1 MYDETMKG
9 HQTKRHTIC
18 PDVAA
23 IWPLYFPEETEAVLS
38 ESDHKVRLV
47 AALVASFSES
57 PVEEYLRQ
65 QVEDDGSDIISLPI
79 DLQHLQELG
88 VFIDEL
94 KESPKEA
101 LLCMGAAAH
110 LALCS
115 SKFNKINIRLYNTG
129 LTIALKKLKAAFIK
143 KLVTVHGTV
152 LKVSIVKPLVL
163 QLKFLCMKCGVEINR
178 VFCDGKF
185 SPPVSCNIQGC
196 KSRTFTPDRSSATL
210 MDFQKIRIQEL
221 VSADNHEEGRVP
233 RTIECELTED
243 LVDCCIPGEI
253 VTVTGIVKVLNNYM
267 DVGGGKSRISNQG
280 LYYLYLE
287 AISVRKLKSDAVSDK
302 KILASG
308 ICHFQSCIER
318 DRDFA
323 VKYKEKYGA
332 DVFRQ
337 ILHSFCPSIYGHE
350 LVKAGIT
357 LALFGGVQKNSM
369 DQNKVPVRGD
379 IHVIVVGDPGLG
391 KSQLLQAAAAISP
404 RGIYVCGNTT
414 TKAGLTVAVVKDSMT
429 NDYAFEA
436 GAMVLADRGICCI
449 DEFDKMPAEHQALLE
464 AMEQQCVSVAKAGL
478 VASLSARTSVLAAA
492 NPVGGHY
499 DRAKTVNE
507 NLKMSAALLSRFDLV
522 FILLDKPDEL
532 LDKRVS
538 DHIIAW
544 SGLHFPWPIDFTIFF
559 DIDIDNTGLLI
570 CFDSILHTNDVDNFK
585 SNKRIRTVS
594 QRCDLG
600 FGVGGNSVASRLRLH
615 PEKDKDFAPLTGQL
629 LRKYLSYSREHVFPR
644 MSEAAAAI
652 LKKFYLKL
660 RDRSTY
666 ADGTPITARQ
676 LESLVR
682 LAEARARVDLRDE
695 VTAED
700 AQDVVDIMEESLY
713 DKYVDEHGCVDFA
726 RSGGMSQQK
735 EARRFLNALNKESEL
750 QRKDCFSRAEFYNLA
765 DKISLQVPN
774 LDTLVDNLNIEADNG
789 IIFTMPANEVKM
801 MYVMELCVF
810 ALRAGTRRLKSRTR
824 RMTTNMFANGTLT
837 SRYII
842 RLNCHRY
849 CCLVADVVLGLPWL
863 VLEHNWHLIRNL
875 YFEMT
880 KDLPVLL

>member
-9 HQTKRHTIC
+9 HQTKGHTIG
-18 PDVAA
+18 PDIENPLAA
-23 IWPLYFPEETEAVLS
+23 IWPVYFPEETEAVLS

-47 AALVASFSES
+47 VALVASFSES
-57 PVEEYLRQ
+57 AVAVYLRQ
-65 QVEDDGSDIISLPI
+65 RVEDDGSDVISLPI
-79 DLQHLQELG
+79 DLQRLQELG

-94 KESPKEA
+94 KESPKQA

-110 LALCS
+110 LALRS

-152 LKVSIVKPLVL
+152 LKVSTVKPLVL
-163 QLKFLCMKCGVEINR
+163 QLKFLCMKCGGKINR
-178 VFCDGKF
+178 IFCDGKF
-185 SPPVSCNIQGC
+185 SPPVSCGIQGC

-243 LVDCCIPGEI
+243 LVDSCIPGEM

-267 DVGGGKSRISNQG
+267 DVGGV
-280 LYYLYLE
+280 
-287 AISVRKLKSDAVSDK
+287 SVRKLKSDAVSDK
-302 KILASG
+302 EIRASG
-308 ICHFQSCIER
+308 ICHFQSCTER
-318 DRDFA
+318 DPDFA
-323 VKYKEKYGA
+323 VKYKEQHGA

-337 ILHSFCPSIYGHE
+337 ILQSFCPSIYGHE

-357 LALFGGVQKNSM
+357 LALFGGVQKNAM

-379 IHVIVVGDPGLG
+379 IHVIIVGDPGLG

-449 DEFDKMPAEHQALLE
+449 DEFDKMSAEHQALLE

-538 DHIIAW
+538 DHIIA
-544 SGLHFPWPIDFTIFF
+544 
-559 DIDIDNTGLLI
+559 
-570 CFDSILHTNDVDNFK
+570 LHTNDVDNFK
-585 SNKRIRTVS
+585 SNKRIRTAS
-594 QRCDLG
+594 QRLGDLG
-600 FGVGGNSVASRLRLH
+600 FGVGGSSVASRLRLH
-615 PEKDKDFAPLTGQL
+615 PEKDKGFAPLAGQF
-629 LRKYLSYSREHVFPR
+629 LRKYISYSREHVFPR

-652 LKKFYLKL
+652 LKEFYLEL
-660 RDRSTY
+660 RKHRSS

-682 LAEARARVDLRDE
+682 LAGARARVDLRDE
-695 VTAED
+695 VTVED
-700 AQDVVDIMEESLY
+700 AQDVIDIMKESLY

-735 EARRFLNALNKESEL
+735 EARRFLNALNKESDL
-750 QRKDCFSRAEFYNLA
+750 QRKDCFSRTEFYNLA
-765 DKISLQVPN
+765 DKISLRVPD
-774 LDTLVDNLNIEADNG
+774 LDVLVDNLNIQGFLIQKGSGVYQLITASYSQCQ
-789 IIFTMPANEVKM
+789 P
-801 MYVMELCVF
+801 
-810 ALRAGTRRLKSRTR
+810 TRSR
-824 RMTTNMFANGTLT
+824 
-837 SRYII
+837 
-842 RLNCHRY
+842 
-849 CCLVADVVLGLPWL
+849 
-863 VLEHNWHLIRNL
+863 
-875 YFEMT
+875 
-880 KDLPVLL
+880 